1 MAELHIRDTLWREF
15 VAIAEAQQTQPT
27 ELAEQVLRDFIQR
40 LSDEELLAQSERAT
54 RRAGVRMQD
63 AEQVVRDYRRR
74 KA

>member
-1 MAELHIRDTLWREF
+1 VAELHIRDTLWREF